1 MLIEQSR
8 LSEADNNGCAVGG
21 VEGGRGWNRLPG
33 GSRSVCCKAGG
44 RFRGL
49 QTLRVVNEAECQR
62 WEVQSSDRSI
72 HNRISDLTRR
82 SQVEPS

>member
-1 MLIEQSR
+1 MKNSLESARKTRCPLFPMWKEIFSQVLIEQSR
-8 LSEADNNGCAVGG
+8 LSEADNNGCAVGGEVGG

-49 QTLRVVNEAECQR
+49 
-62 WEVQSSDRSI
+62 
-72 HNRISDLTRR
+72 
-82 SQVEPS
+82 